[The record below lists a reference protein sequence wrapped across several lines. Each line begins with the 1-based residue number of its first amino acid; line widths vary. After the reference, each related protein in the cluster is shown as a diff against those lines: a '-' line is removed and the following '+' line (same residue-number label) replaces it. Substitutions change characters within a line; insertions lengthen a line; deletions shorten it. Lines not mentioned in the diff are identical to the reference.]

1 MNTSRK
7 KHNAAFKAQV
17 AIMAIKEQETFSELS
32 TRFGIYPQMISIWK
46 REFLSR
52 SPEIFSTKA
61 PDEEAEK
68 REKALYEKVGRLEVE
83 VDFCKRAS
91 EKLKMDILENIANI
105 WHKTIPDAL
114 SRVCVQKQLVREL
127 LTSEKELIHRSKP
140 IEPEAVFSQ
149 IKYDCGFKRFM
160 LKTLPKVLIE
170 FGLVASAHNLLKES
184 GCLKK
189 EKRETKNL
197 FLVTLV
203 FHNVLLI
210 INYSTKAWR

>member
-1 MNTSRK
+1 
-7 KHNAAFKAQV
+7 
-17 AIMAIKEQETFSELS
+17 MAIKEQETFSELS

-91 EKLKMDILENIANI
+91 EKLKMDILEDIADTR
-105 WHKTIPDAL
+105 HKTIPDAL

-127 LTSEKELIHRSKP
+127 LTSEKELIHRSKRP
-140 IEPEAVFSQ
+140 IEPEAVFGQ
-149 IKYDCGFKRFM
+149 IKYYCDFKRFM
-160 LKTLPKVLIE
+160 LKTLPKVSIE
-170 FGLVASAHNLLKES
+170 FGYVALAHNLLKKP